1 METLI
6 IKPQI
11 SNNQYWFTIPE
22 NLEEQDLEFVLKIHY
37 KPQKQAQP
45 KELWFMDFQTVDL
58 NSETFRR
65 EDMYDDWGR

>member
-11 SNNQYWFTIPE
+11 INNQYLFTLPE
-22 NLEEQDLEFVLKIHY
+22 DLEEQELEFVLKIHY
-37 KPQKQAQP
+37 RPKKQEP
-45 KELWFMDFQTVDL
+45 KKELWFLDLKGIDFSN
-58 NSETFRR
+58 NSFRR